1 MKSLIALASVAMLA
15 VPAFAGEGHVSNQSL
30 AKMGLSGMKAMADS
44 QGAHIRGLSVAV
56 AGGVGYSTI
65 SGVGGSTGELT
76 FYGAADSSKKGGSD
90 TASGDNAAISG
101 DATTTITTKGNYVT
115 TKTTINVIGSGGFS
129 APVGEVIC
137 TQGLRPPIGRSRL
150 ICASHKT
157 ACCFSKSSMPSCPF
171 KHVPPSG

>member
-44 QGAHIRGLSVAV
+44 QGTQIRGLSIAV

-65 SGVGGSTGELT
+65 NGVGGSTGELT
-76 FYGAADSSKKGGSD
+76 FYGAADKHS
-90 TASGDNAAISG
+90 ASGDNAAISG

-115 TKTTINVIGSGGFS
+115 TKTTVNVIGSGGFS
-129 APVGEVIC
+129 SAHAG
-137 TQGLRPPIGRSRL
+137 
-150 ICASHKT
+150 H
-157 ACCFSKSSMPSCPF
+157 
-171 KHVPPSG
+171 